1 MYSRRVGDDDKDAA
15 SRRDALKHLIVLGSA
30 AVGCALAVPAAIFVT
45 APAQAAA
52 QGAPRWIRTMRL
64 DALAEGEAKKVTIV
78 SDVHDAWMVQKAVE
92 LGAVWLVR
100 RGDKVSAFSV
110 VCPHLGCSVNA
121 EANGFACPCHTSA
134 FSADGKR
141 VAGPAPRDMD
151 ALETKIEDGFVVV
164 EFKKFRIGVPER
176 EQIG

>member
-1 MYSRRVGDDDKDAA
+1 MGDDDKDA

-30 AVGCALAVPAAIFVT
+30 AFGCALAAPAAIFVT

-52 QGAPRWIRTMRL
+52 QGAARWVRTVRF
-64 DALAEGEAKKVTIV
+64 DALAEGDAKKVTIV
-78 SDVHDAWMVQKAVE
+78 SDVHDAWMVQKAVD

-100 RGDKVSAFSV
+100 KGDKVSAFSV

-121 EANGFACPCHTSA
+121 EAGGFACPCHTSA
-134 FSADGKR
+134 FSGDGKR
-141 VAGPAPRDMD
+141 TAGPAPRDMD
-151 ALETKIEDGFVVV
+151 SLETKIEDGFVVV
-164 EFKKFRIGVPER
+164 DFKKFRIGVPER